1 MSVGSVLPKVE
12 TLFLRSAE
20 NVRIGGEV
28 VAVTD
33 KMPEQIKEV
42 SIKAVKSVPNLANGR
57 VDIIY
62 SEDTCPEGSVLEINS
77 MALIAGHLYPSSGS
91 PQDVGFKMID
101 FFFPESTK
109 AKTRNSEMFFNMKT
123 VDIHFELFDE
133 SDYP

>member
-33 KMPEQIKEV
+33 QLPEQIKEV

-77 MALIAGHLYPSSGS
+77 IALITGILYPSSGC
-91 PQDVGFKMID
+91 PQEIRYNMLDY
-101 FFFPESTK
+101 FFTYSTY
-109 AKTRNSEMFFNMKT
+109 RS
-123 VDIHFELFDE
+123 I
-133 SDYP
+133 YR